1 MLARAAKLCGMDVEL
16 ENYEILNSL
25 AQFGDYTT
33 VSDWAKESM
42 AFCYSEDILDQNDLN
57 ARPNRAVMRCE
68 MAQMIY
74 NLLGKAKLL

>member
-16 ENYEILNSL
+16 ENYEILNWL